1 MVIWPAINA
10 TLNATSAVLL
20 VSGYRAIRRRQIA
33 VHKRCMLSACAVTL
47 VFLLSYVLYHLRV
60 GSVRFG
66 HAGWI
71 RPVYFAILI
80 SHTLLAIAI
89 VPLVIRTVWFA
100 LQDRLPQHRRL
111 ARVTLPLWLYV
122 CVTGVIV
129 YVMLYQL

>member
-111 ARVTLPLWLYV
+111 ARATLPLWLYV
-122 CVTGVIV
+122 CVTGVVV